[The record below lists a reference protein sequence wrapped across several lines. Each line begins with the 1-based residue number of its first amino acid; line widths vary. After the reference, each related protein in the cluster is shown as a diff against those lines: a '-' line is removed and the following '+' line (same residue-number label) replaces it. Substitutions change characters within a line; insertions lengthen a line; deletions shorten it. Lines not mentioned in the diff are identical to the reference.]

1 MKILSVYLHFSL
13 YNNAYEFQR
22 KGKTKI
28 SYLLQTTNYKIML
41 F

>member
-28 SYLLQTTNYKIML
+28 SYYCRLQITK
-41 F
+41 